1 MSTTRTTQTTRT
13 TTLDDDTNENNNNSE
28 GDDNNNNDDV
38 LFEVDAINLEITRCE
53 LALLRHERYGKR
65 RDDERRR
72 PKQRRW
78 MNSNATVYRKPN
90 ERGERE
96 VVLD

>member
-1 MSTTRTTQTTRT
+1 MSTNRTTQTTRT
-13 TTLDDDTNENNNNSE
+13 TTLDDEDNENNNSE
-28 GDDNNNNDDV
+28 GDDDNNTNDV

-65 RDDERRR
+65 RDDERR
-72 PKQRRW
+72 PKQRW

-96 VVLD
+96 SKTLRV

>member
-1 MSTTRTTQTTRT
+1 MPSEKTERKKPLEEEEEEKTMSTTRTTQTTRT
-13 TTLDDDTNENNNNSE
+13 TTLDDDTNENNNSE
-28 GDDNNNNDDV
+28 GDDENNNYDV

-72 PKQRRW
+72 PKQRR
-78 MNSNATVYRKPN
+78 
-90 ERGERE
+90 
-96 VVLD
+96 